1 MRRLIPFSAGLLLAV
16 LVFGGA
22 LFVMTQDREPEAEQV
37 VKSQHLEF
45 SLEPITELALEEY
58 NYSGV
63 VVHTNENHRLF
74 NLLSIPLTG
83 NRFLFYYQGAAKA
96 GVKDASRINVERL
109 DDEQKFVVDVPE
121 VEVLSSQIDASS
133 VEIYDQ
139 SNNPIRQ
146 HNIQDVMTAL
156 AGEEAK
162 ASDKAIAAG
171 LLIEA
176 QKQLDELL
184 TVQVQSVVENSEW
197 DDYEVEIQR
206 DGEPVAEESGADSAQ
221 AKS

>member
-1 MRRLIPFSAGLLLAV
+1 M
-16 LVFGGA
+16 
-22 LFVMTQDREPEAEQV
+22 
-37 VKSQHLEF
+37 
-45 SLEPITELALEEY
+45 
-58 NYSGV
+58 
-63 VVHTNENHRLF
+63 
-74 NLLSIPLTG
+74 
-83 NRFLFYYQGAAKA
+83 
-96 GVKDASRINVERL
+96 KDASQINVERL